1 MLLSLIKNELRKI
14 FRRTKTWV
22 VFGLF
27 VIFTILMIVSS
38 KISSDNMKYY
48 NSLEYTITN
57 MEQNINNQK
66 EYMKNSIEGQKLEI
80 DDYLKESELTLE
92 KYKQIQA
99 NTPKEEQWK
108 EMLKIEKEGLE
119 NNINLYGEKQDDFTY
134 EKERIKEIDE
144 ALKTGI
150 EPNNDW
156 EFEAVNFST
165 SLITIMGTLILAAG
179 IAIFIS
185 DIVSGESTPATF
197 KFLLVQPVKRGKILL
212 SKFIASIISVVGL
225 IATSEIVSFLIIGIF
240 TGFKNA
246 SKLVNVGI
254 KYKWD
259 YTNAEMY
266 GGPQLV
272 SIENS
277 GKFISKMELLLSGFG
292 MQILFIVACCAF
304 VFMISTIFK
313 SSMSTMAL
321 SVMITILFSI
331 VTNMS
336 SAIRKIAHLIFFS
349 YGDTISLIEGNIA
362 MQYQNINFSPVMGV
376 GVMLV
381 TIALCY
387 GVSYIVFNKKD
398 MLI

>member
-66 EYMKNSIEGQKLEI
+66 EYMKNSIEGQKLET

-144 ALKTGI
+144 ALKTGV

-197 KFLLVQPVKRGKILL
+197 KFLLVQPVKRGKVLL

>member
-66 EYMKNSIEGQKLEI
+66 EYMKNSIEGQKLET

-197 KFLLVQPVKRGKILL
+197 KFLLVQPVKRGKVLL

>member
-66 EYMKNSIEGQKLEI
+66 EYMKNSIEGQKLET